1 MRKSI
6 LMVSALMLLMAC
18 GSKKS
23 GSDDVAAADSTSV
36 KDTTAVADSVQAV
49 ADEATADDEDA
60 IDELVFAPDLKND
73 KPLNLSDVKDDV
85 EKYIPYWNEDD
96 VYQED
101 EEEGEIRYNLN
112 LGYDRPLQNLFQ
124 PLPGTPANK
133 KEVGRVI
140 LIDLNGDK
148 HTDALVCLGRYGV
161 NKDLYYDAYLWDK
174 DYCFF
179 TLVEN
184 FREIPN
190 PGIDKKTSNITSHI
204 GSDREI
210 WLWKG
215 KDKTKIEKRVE
226 TRERN

>member
-6 LMVSALMLLMAC
+6 LLASAFMLLIAC
-18 GSKKS
+18 GGKKTS
-23 GSDDVAAADSTSV
+23 SDDAAVADSANV
-36 KDTTAVADSVQAV
+36 QATAVADSVATV
-49 ADEATADDEDA
+49 ADEATDDEDA

>member
-6 LMVSALMLLMAC
+6 LIVSALMLLVAC
-18 GSKKS
+18 GGKKTS
-23 GSDDVAAADSTSV
+23 GDDAAVADSTDA
-36 KDTTAVADSVQAV
+36 KATAVADSVKTV
-49 ADEATADDEDA
+49 ADEATDEDDA

>member
-6 LMVSALMLLMAC
+6 LIVSALMLLVAC
-18 GSKKS
+18 GGKKAS
-23 GSDDVAAADSTSV
+23 GDEAVADSTNV
-36 KDTTAVADSVQAV
+36 QATAVADSTKTV
-49 ADEATADDEDA
+49 AEEATAEEEDEM
-60 IDELVFAPDLKND
+60 DELVFAPDLKND

-96 VYQED
+96 VYQEN

-112 LGYDRPLQNLFQ
+112 LGYDRALQNLFQ

-140 LIDLNGDK
+140 LFDLNGDK
-148 HTDALVCLGRYGV
+148 HTDMLVCLGRYGV
-161 NKDLYYDAYLWDK
+161 NKDFYYDAYLWDK

-179 TLVEN
+179 TIVEN

-226 TRERN
+226 TSERN

>member
-6 LMVSALMLLMAC
+6 LLASALMLLIAC
-18 GSKKS
+18 GGKKTS
-23 GSDDVAAADSTSV
+23 SDDAAVADSANV
-36 KDTTAVADSVQAV
+36 QATAVADSVATV
-49 ADEATADDEDA
+49 ADEATDEDDA

>member
-6 LMVSALMLLMAC
+6 LIVSALMLLVAC
-18 GSKKS
+18 GGKKTS
-23 GSDDVAAADSTSV
+23 GDDA
-36 KDTTAVADSVQAV
+36 AVADSTDAKATAV
-49 ADEATADDEDA
+49 TDSVETVAAEATDDEDT

>member
-6 LMVSALMLLMAC
+6 LLASALMLLIAC
-18 GSKKS
+18 GGKKTS
-23 GSDDVAAADSTSV
+23 SDDAAVADSANV
-36 KDTTAVADSVQAV
+36 QATAVADSVATV
-49 ADEATADDEDA
+49 ADEATDDEDA

-101 EEEGEIRYNLN
+101 EEEGVVRYNLN
-112 LGYDRPLQNLFQ
+112 LGYDRPLQQLFQ
-124 PLPGTPANK
+124 DLPGTPANK

-140 LIDLNGDK
+140 LIDLNKDG

-161 NKDLYYDAYLWDK
+161 NKDLYFDAYLWDH
-174 DYCFF
+174 DYDVFNR
-179 TLVEN
+179 VEN

-226 TRERN
+226 TQERD

>member
-1 MRKSI
+1 MKKSI
-6 LMVSALMLLMAC
+6 LIVSALMLLTAC
-18 GSKKS
+18 GGKKTN
-23 GSDDVAAADSTSV
+23 GDDAAVADSTSV
-36 KDTTAVADSVQAV
+36 KDTTAVADSVRTV
-49 ADEATADDEDA
+49 ADEATDEDA
-60 IDELVFAPDLKND
+60 IDELVFTPDLKSD
-73 KPLNLSDVKDDV
+73 KALDLSDGKD
-85 EKYIPYWNEDD
+85 EAAKYIPVWDETFYE
-96 VYQED
+96 ED
-101 EEEGEIRYNLN
+101 EEEGVIRYNLS
-112 LGYDRPLQNLFQ
+112 LGYDRPLQQLCEV
-124 PLPGTPANK
+124 LPGTPANK

-215 KDKTKIEKRVE
+215 KDKTKIEKKVE
-226 TRERN
+226 TRERD

>member
-6 LMVSALMLLMAC
+6 LLASALMLLIAC
-18 GSKKS
+18 GGKKTS
-23 GSDDVAAADSTSV
+23 GDDA
-36 KDTTAVADSVQAV
+36 AVADSTDAKATAVTDSVETV
-49 ADEATADDEDA
+49 ADEATDEDDA

-112 LGYDRPLQNLFQ
+112 LGYDRPLQQLFQ
-124 PLPGTPANK
+124 TLPGTPANK

-215 KDKTKIEKRVE
+215 KDKTKIEKKVE
-226 TRERN
+226 TSERN

>member
-6 LMVSALMLLMAC
+6 LIVSALMLLVAC
-18 GSKKS
+18 GGKKTS
-23 GSDDVAAADSTSV
+23 GDDAAVADSTNV
-36 KDTTAVADSVQAV
+36 NDTTAVADSVKAV
-49 ADEATADDEDA
+49 ADEATDEDDA

>member
-6 LMVSALMLLMAC
+6 LIVSALMLLVAC
-18 GSKKS
+18 GGKKTS
-23 GSDDVAAADSTSV
+23 GDDATVADSTDA
-36 KDTTAVADSVQAV
+36 KATAVTDSVETV
-49 ADEATADDEDA
+49 ADEATDEDDA

-101 EEEGEIRYNLN
+101 EEEGTVTYNLN
-112 LGYDRPLQNLFQ
+112 LGYDRALQNLFKT
-124 PLPGTPANK
+124 LPGTPANK

-140 LIDLNGDK
+140 LIDLNGDN
-148 HTDALVCLGRYGV
+148 HTDMLVCLGRYGV
-161 NKDLYYDAYLWDK
+161 NKDFYYDAYLWDK

-210 WLWKG
+210 WQWKG
-215 KDKTKIEKRVE
+215 KDKTKIEKKVE
-226 TRERN
+226 TSERN

>member
-6 LMVSALMLLMAC
+6 LMVSALMLMAC
-18 GSKKS
+18 GGKKAS
-23 GSDDVAAADSTSV
+23 GDEAVADSTNV
-36 KDTTAVADSVQAV
+36 QATAVADSVKTV
-49 ADEATADDEDA
+49 AEEAAADDDDEM
-60 IDELVFAPDLKND
+60 DELVFAPDLKND

-96 VYQED
+96 VYQEN

-112 LGYDRPLQNLFQ
+112 LGYDRALQNLFQ
-124 PLPGTPANK
+124 SLPGTPANK

-148 HTDALVCLGRYGV
+148 HTDMLVCLGRYGV

-174 DYCFF
+174 SYCYF

-226 TRERN
+226 TSERN

>member
-6 LMVSALMLLMAC
+6 LLASALMLLIAC
-18 GSKKS
+18 GGKKTS
-23 GSDDVAAADSTSV
+23 SDDA
-36 KDTTAVADSVQAV
+36 AVADSANVQATGVADSVATV
-49 ADEATADDEDA
+49 ADEATDDEDT

-161 NKDLYYDAYLWDK
+161 NKELYYDAYLWDK

-215 KDKTKIEKRVE
+215 KDKTKIEKSVE

>member
-1 MRKSI
+1 
-6 LMVSALMLLMAC
+6 MLLIAC
-18 GSKKS
+18 GGKKTS
-23 GSDDVAAADSTSV
+23 GDDA
-36 KDTTAVADSVQAV
+36 AVADSTDVNGTTAVTDSVETV
-49 ADEATADDEDA
+49 ADEATDEDDA

>member
-6 LMVSALMLLMAC
+6 LLASALMLLIAC
-18 GSKKS
+18 GGKKTS
-23 GSDDVAAADSTSV
+23 GDDA
-36 KDTTAVADSVQAV
+36 AVADSTDAK
-49 ADEATADDEDA
+49 ATAVTDSVETA

>member
-1 MRKSI
+1 MKKGI
-6 LMVSALMLLMAC
+6 LMVSALLLMAC
-18 GSKKS
+18 GGKKTS
-23 GSDDVAAADSTSV
+23 GDEAVADSTNV
-36 KDTTAVADSVQAV
+36 QATAVADSVKAV
-49 ADEATADDEDA
+49 AEEATADEEDDM
-60 IDELVFAPDLKND
+60 DELVFAPDLKND

-85 EKYIPYWNEDD
+85 EKYIPYWDERDA
-96 VYQED
+96 YQED

-112 LGYDRPLQNLFQ
+112 LGYDRPLQQLFQ

-133 KEVGRVI
+133 NEVGRVI

-148 HTDALVCLGRYGV
+148 HTDMLVCLGRYGV
-161 NKDLYYDAYLWDK
+161 NKDLYYDAYLWDHE
-174 DYCFF
+174 YYLFNR
-179 TLVEN
+179 VEN

-215 KDKTKIEKRVE
+215 KDKTKIEKKVE
-226 TRERN
+226 TVERD

>member
-6 LMVSALMLLMAC
+6 LLASALMLLIAC
-18 GSKKS
+18 GGKKTS
-23 GSDDVAAADSTSV
+23 SDDAAVADSANV
-36 KDTTAVADSVQAV
+36 QATAVADSVATV
-49 ADEATADDEDA
+49 ADEATDDEDA

-101 EEEGEIRYNLN
+101 EEEGVVRYNLN
-112 LGYDRPLQNLFQ
+112 LGYDRPLQQLFQ
-124 PLPGTPANK
+124 DLPGTPANK

-161 NKDLYYDAYLWDK
+161 NKDLYYDAYLWDNE
-174 DYCFF
+174 YCVFG
-179 TLVEN
+179 LVGN

-215 KDKTKIEKRVE
+215 KDKTKIVKKVE
-226 TRERN
+226 TSERN

>member
-6 LMVSALMLLMAC
+6 LLASAFMLLIAC
-18 GSKKS
+18 GGKKTS
-23 GSDDVAAADSTSV
+23 SDDA
-36 KDTTAVADSVQAV
+36 AVADSANVQATAVTDSVETV
-49 ADEATADDEDA
+49 ADEATDEDDA
-60 IDELVFAPDLKND
+60 IDELVFVPDLKND

-133 KEVGRVI
+133 KEVGRII

>member
-6 LMVSALMLLMAC
+6 LLASALMLLIAC
-18 GSKKS
+18 GGKKTS
-23 GSDDVAAADSTSV
+23 SDDAAVADSANV
-36 KDTTAVADSVQAV
+36 QATAVADSVATV
-49 ADEATADDEDA
+49 ADEATDDEDA

-204 GSDREI
+204 GSDLEV

-215 KDKTKIEKRVE
+215 KNKNKIEKKLE
-226 TRERN
+226 TREEN

>member
-1 MRKSI
+1 ME
-6 LMVSALMLLMAC
+6 
-18 GSKKS
+18 
-23 GSDDVAAADSTSV
+23 T
-36 KDTTAVADSVQAV
+36 V
-49 ADEATADDEDA
+49 ADEATDEDDA

-190 PGIDKKTSNITSHI
+190 PGIYKKTSNITSHI

>member
-1 MRKSI
+1 MRKGI
-6 LMVSALMLLMAC
+6 FIVSALMLLMAC
-18 GSKKS
+18 GGKKTN
-23 GSDDVAAADSTSV
+23 GDDAAVADSTDA
-36 KDTTAVADSVQAV
+36 KATAVADSVKTV
-49 ADEATADDEDA
+49 ADEATDEDDA

-101 EEEGEIRYNLN
+101 EEEGVVRYNLN
-112 LGYDRPLQNLFQ
+112 LGYDRPLQQLFQ
-124 PLPGTPANK
+124 DLPGTPANK

-140 LIDLNGDK
+140 LIDLNKDG

-161 NKDLYYDAYLWDK
+161 NKDLYFDAYLWDH
-174 DYCFF
+174 DYDVFNR
-179 TLVEN
+179 VEN

-226 TRERN
+226 TQERD

>member
-6 LMVSALMLLMAC
+6 LLASALMLLIAC
-18 GSKKS
+18 GGKKTS
-23 GSDDVAAADSTSV
+23 SDDAAVADSANV
-36 KDTTAVADSVQAV
+36 QATAVADSVATV
-49 ADEATADDEDA
+49 ADEATDDEDT

-101 EEEGEIRYNLN
+101 EEEGETRYQLS
-112 LGYDRPLQNLFQ
+112 LGYDRPLQQLYQ
-124 PLPGTPANK
+124 VLPGKPANK
-133 KEVGRVI
+133 KEVGRAI
-140 LIDLNGDK
+140 LIDLNKDG

-161 NKDLYYDAYLWDK
+161 NKDLYFDAYLWDK
-174 DYCFF
+174 DYDVFNR
-179 TLVEN
+179 VDN

-204 GSDREI
+204 GSDLEV

-215 KDKTKIEKRVE
+215 KNKNKIEKKLE
-226 TRERN
+226 TREEN

>member
-6 LMVSALMLLMAC
+6 LLASALMLLIAC
-18 GSKKS
+18 GGKKTS
-23 GSDDVAAADSTSV
+23 SDDAAVADSANV
-36 KDTTAVADSVQAV
+36 QATAVADSVATV
-49 ADEATADDEDA
+49 ADEATDDEDA

>member
-6 LMVSALMLLMAC
+6 LIVSALMLLVAC
-18 GSKKS
+18 GGKKT
-23 GSDDVAAADSTSV
+23 GGDEAVADSTNV
-36 KDTTAVADSVQAV
+36 QATAVADSVKAV
-49 ADEATADDEDA
+49 AEEATDEEDEM
-60 IDELVFAPDLKND
+60 DELVFAPDLKND

-101 EEEGEIRYNLN
+101 EEEGTVTYNLN
-112 LGYDRPLQNLFQ
+112 LGYDRPLQNVFQ

-140 LIDLNGDK
+140 LFDLNGDK
-148 HTDALVCLGRYGV
+148 HTDMLVCLGRYGV
-161 NKDLYYDAYLWDK
+161 NKDLYYDAYLWDHE
-174 DYCFF
+174 YWVFN
-179 TLVEN
+179 LVEN

-215 KDKTKIEKRVE
+215 KDKTKIEKKVE
-226 TRERN
+226 TSERD

>member
-6 LMVSALMLLMAC
+6 LLASALMLLVAC
-18 GSKKS
+18 GGKKTS
-23 GSDDVAAADSTSV
+23 GDDA
-36 KDTTAVADSVQAV
+36 AVADSTDAKATAVTDSVETV
-49 ADEATADDEDA
+49 ADEATDEDDA

>member
-1 MRKSI
+1 MKKSI
-6 LMVSALMLLMAC
+6 LMVSALMLFMAC
-18 GSKKS
+18 GGKKT
-23 GSDDVAAADSTSV
+23 GGDAAVADSTSV
-36 KDTTAVADSVQAV
+36 KDTTAVADSVQTV
-49 ADEATADDEDA
+49 ADEATDEEDDDM
-60 IDELVFAPDLKND
+60 DELVFVPDLKND

-101 EEEGEIRYNLN
+101 EEEGVVRYNLN
-112 LGYDRPLQNLFQ
+112 LGYDRPLQQLFQ
-124 PLPGTPANK
+124 DLPGTPANK

-161 NKDLYYDAYLWDK
+161 NKDLYYDAYLWDNE
-174 DYCFF
+174 YCVFG
-179 TLVEN
+179 LVGN

-215 KDKTKIEKRVE
+215 KDKTKIVKKVE
-226 TRERN
+226 TSERN

>member
-1 MRKSI
+1 MRKGI
-6 LMVSALMLLMAC
+6 FIVSALMLLMAC
-18 GSKKS
+18 GGKKTN
-23 GSDDVAAADSTSV
+23 GDDAAVADSTDA
-36 KDTTAVADSVQAV
+36 KATAVADSVETV
-49 ADEATADDEDA
+49 ADEATDEDDA

-101 EEEGEIRYNLN
+101 EEEGVVRYNLN
-112 LGYDRPLQNLFQ
+112 LGYDRPLQQLFQ
-124 PLPGTPANK
+124 DLPGTPANK

-140 LIDLNGDK
+140 LIDLNKDG
-148 HTDALVCLGRYGV
+148 HTDALVCLGRSGV
-161 NKDLYYDAYLWDK
+161 NKDLYFDAYLWDH
-174 DYCFF
+174 DYDVFNR
-179 TLVEN
+179 VEN

-226 TRERN
+226 TQERD

>member
-6 LMVSALMLLMAC
+6 LIVSALMLLMAC
-18 GSKKS
+18 GGKKTS
-23 GSDDVAAADSTSV
+23 GDDA
-36 KDTTAVADSVQAV
+36 AVADSTDVNGTTAITDSVETV
-49 ADEATADDEDA
+49 AAEATDEDDA